1 MDMDL
6 DDGSEPEVIEVVM
19 MGTWTRPEAIDLLE
33 EALPNHAH
41 LKALWERIVV
51 KVEDG
56 KALIGLPIT
65 SKVTDETRDNHA
77 RHLHSLLKLLG
88 LPLVRS
94 PMALDLITT
103 TDEDLRSLH
112 YEAPVKQKK

>member
-1 MDMDL
+1 MDIDL
-6 DDGSEPEVIEVVM
+6 EEGDTPTQGEVAV

-103 TDEDLRSLH
+103 TAEELRPLH
-112 YEAPVKQKK
+112 YEPPTKPKK

>member
-1 MDMDL
+1 
-6 DDGSEPEVIEVVM
+6 M

-33 EALPNHAH
+33 EALPHAAH
-41 LKALWERIVV
+41 LKPLWERIVV

-65 SKVTDETRDNHA
+65 SKVTDDTCDNHA
-77 RHLHSLLKLLG
+77 RHLHSLLRLLG

-94 PMALDLITT
+94 PMALDRITT
-103 TDEDLRSLH
+103 TSLNLRSLK
-112 YEAPVKQKK
+112 YEPPAKEK